1 MTNRMLISVDEEES
15 RVALIEGRRLENL
28 EIEGNGGEGRRGNI
42 YKGVVHKVE
51 QSLQAAFID
60 FGEEKQ
66 GFLPLSE
73 IHESLWPKSMADK
86 RPEIGQLLRERQEL
100 MVQVVKDEVGTKGAT
115 LTTYISLPGRYL
127 VLMPESDKSG
137 ISRRLGDT
145 ERRRLKDTIDTI
157 GVPDGFGV
165 IIRTAGKEQRPAELQ
180 TDLFYLTKL
189 YDQIEEKFKGR
200 RGAGII
206 YKDRAHA
213 VRFIRDYFTDDID
226 EVWCDNRGVLKE
238 IAEFMAVLMP
248 DAKKALRLYEGDLP
262 LFIKFGVEDQIESVF
277 GREVQLASGGSIV
290 IDQTEALVAVDV
302 NSGRVKGQDIE
313 ETALKTNLEA
323 AAEVA
328 RQAKIRDLGGL
339 IVVDFIDMRDR
350 KHIKQVEQE
359 LRTAFADDKS
369 KVKFGR
375 ISQFG
380 LMELSRQRLRKSLA
394 ASITRRCETCDGT
407 GLIRA
412 PQSAAL
418 SLLRRIEEGCVRGDV
433 KYVRATTAVSVANLL
448 HNRRRRDLTDLEK
461 KLDVVVEVVGHTEM
475 PANLVALDLVV
486 VKGGKAPPT
495 RLYQLLD
502 LIRNVVVRKE
512 SSPLPRP
519 EDGLEALELDHNAIY
534 RAIAQRN
541 ELLEATKKADDDF
554 EFKPQEPD
562 PKDDDAPTAKEKDRS
577 TRRPRRERSVRP
589 VRAGAGA
596 GHVHSPGDTHDDD
609 EGADAAEDTD
619 TTSTSTASDG
629 DAAASSDPA
638 SIATTGN
645 AGTAFAPPARVDA
658 ETSVQAERR
667 RSGFLNWMRRI
678 FGGAEEPT
686 DEQPA
691 QIGPIGAI
699 TPARIEA
706 ERPKAAQAA
715 KAHAHGGHAHAS
727 PPPVPRAAPPV
738 PRTKPPPAP
747 RDDDDD
753 DDEGTDD
760 TTDEQGKAAG
770 DAPRRRR
777 RRRRGGK
784 ERAAEA
790 TSPAGSVPAEAP
802 ASDEGRDDD
811 DDDGGDDEDGDA
823 PEGEAGKPTAAGRE
837 RRAGTNRRRRRR
849 RSGPRTDG
857 GGSGSPPPPA
867 GD

>member
-1 MTNRMLISVDEEES
+1 MATRMLISVDEEES
-15 RVALIEGRRLENL
+15 RVALIDGRRLENL

-73 IHESLWPKSMADK
+73 IHERLWPKGIGDR
-86 RPEIGQLLRERQEL
+86 RPEIGQLIKERQEL
-100 MVQVVKDEVGTKGAT
+100 MVQVVKDEVGQKGAT

-127 VLMPESDKSG
+127 VLMPETEKSG

-165 IIRTAGKEQRPAELQ
+165 IIRTAGKEQRPADLQ
-180 TDLFYLTKL
+180 TDLFYLSKL
-189 YDQIEEKFKGR
+189 YEQIEEKFKAR

-213 VRFIRDYFTDDID
+213 VRFIRDYFTDDVE

-238 IAEFMAVLMP
+238 IAEFMSVLMP

-262 LFIKFGVEDQIESVF
+262 LFIKFNVEDQIESVF
-277 GREVQLASGGSIV
+277 GREVPLASGGSIV
-290 IDQTEALVAVDV
+290 IDQTEALVAIDV
-302 NSGRVKGQDIE
+302 NSGRVKGSDIE

-339 IVVDFIDMRDR
+339 IVVDFIDMRER
-350 KHIKQVEQE
+350 RHIKQVEQE
-359 LRTAFADDKS
+359 LRDGFADDKS

-407 GLIRA
+407 GFIRA

-448 HNRRRRDLTDLEK
+448 HNRRRRDLGDLEK

-486 VKGGKAPPT
+486 MKGGKSPT

-502 LIRNVVVRKE
+502 LISNVVVRKE

-534 RAIAQRN
+534 HAIEQRN
-541 ELLEATKKADDDF
+541 ELLEAQKKHEDDF
-554 EFKPQEPD
+554 EFEPREPEVPD
-562 PKDDDAPTAKEKDRS
+562 EESERAERNDRS
-577 TRRPRRERSVRP
+577 DRTRRPRRNERSRHTVRP
-589 VRAGAGA
+589 HR
-596 GHVHSPGDTHDDD
+596 HDDMAPAPSG
-609 EGADAAEDTD
+609 EANGQPAAAEDAAPATEGGAD
-619 TTSTSTASDG
+619 SD
-629 DAAASSDPA
+629 ATPA
-638 SIATTGN
+638 P
-645 AGTAFAPPARVDA
+645 APYRGPPQPTES
-658 ETSVQAERR
+658 ETPIQAERR
-667 RSGFLNWMRRI
+667 RSGFFNWMRRI
-678 FGGAEEPT
+678 FGGADADPV
-686 DEQPA
+686 DEAPA

-706 ERPKAAQAA
+706 ERPRAAAANHQSGPPPLPRAAQQRTPRPPVDDDEDDADGPKEGA
-715 KAHAHGGHAHAS
+715 EASAEGGDDRRRRPRRGGRDRQDGDRPAGDRSGGGRSGGDRPAS
-727 PPPVPRAAPPV
+727 ERSGPPPVQRADVAKAV
-738 PRTKPPPAP
+738 PPADAS
-747 RDDDDD
+747 DDDDD
-753 DDEGTDD
+753 GPDGDDDDGDDGGVATAGGEGTR
-760 TTDEQGKAAG
+760 
-770 DAPRRRR
+770 PRNKRR
-777 RRRRGGK
+777 RRRRGP
-784 ERAAEA
+784 R
-790 TSPAGSVPAEAP
+790 
-802 ASDEGRDDD
+802 RD
-811 DDDGGDDEDGDA
+811 
-823 PEGEAGKPTAAGRE
+823 
-837 RRAGTNRRRRRR
+837 GTP
-849 RSGPRTDG
+849 GA
-857 GGSGSPPPPA
+857 PPPA
-867 GD
+867 ASN